1 MGRKLKTRWDIPYSI
16 VKIVRMVCADYDRRR
31 IAIELNSESDAVISE
46 YKRLNSIVDDAL
58 VEIDEGIRRVL
69 LVDISIGRG
78 YDFSPAS
85 PFMARG
91 TYYQRKCKLVHDIA
105 QGMKLV

>member
-1 MGRKLKTRWDIPYSI
+1 MGRELVTKWDIPRSI
-16 VKIVRMVCADYDRRR
+16 VKIVVMVCADYDRRK
-31 IAIELNSESDAVISE
+31 IAIELQSADEAVISE
-46 YKRLNSIVDDAL
+46 YKRLNGIVDTAL
-58 VEIDEGIRRVL
+58 LDIEEGVRRVFL
-69 LVDISIGRG
+69 ADVGLGRG

-105 QGMKLV
+105 QGMMLV

>member
-1 MGRKLKTRWDIPYSI
+1 MGRKLKTRWDIPHSI
-16 VKIVRMVCADYDRRR
+16 VKIVTMICADYDRRR
-31 IAIELNSESDAVISE
+31 IAIEFASEPDAVISE
-46 YKRLNSIVDDAL
+46 YKRLNGIVDDAL
-58 VEIDEGIRRVL
+58 AEIDEGIRRVL
-69 LVDISIGRG
+69 LVDVSIGRG

-105 QGMKLV
+105 KGMMLV